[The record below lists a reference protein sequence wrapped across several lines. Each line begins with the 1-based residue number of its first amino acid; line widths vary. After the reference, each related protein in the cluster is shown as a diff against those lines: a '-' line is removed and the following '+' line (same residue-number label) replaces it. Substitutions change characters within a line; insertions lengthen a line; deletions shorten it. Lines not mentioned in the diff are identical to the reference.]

1 MAKLRETLDMLEKRE
16 AYLQKKVEKELL
28 VAKQNATKNK
38 RGTSISLAMSAQ
50 PLTLATSCA
59 RRAKAKE
66 DL

>member
-38 RGTSISLAMSAQ
+38 RGARLSASVD
-50 PLTLATSCA
+50 SCVTHSG
-59 RRAKAKE
+59 
-66 DL
+66 D

>member
-38 RGTSISLAMSAQ
+38 RGMQFVLCRCLSL
-50 PLTLATSCA
+50 T
-59 RRAKAKE
+59 RG
-66 DL
+66 D

>member
-38 RGTSISLAMSAQ
+38 RGMQCLACRCLSL
-50 PLTLATSCA
+50 T
-59 RRAKAKE
+59 RG
-66 DL
+66 D

>member
-38 RGTSISLAMSAQ
+38 RGTASKYHDDA
-50 PLTLATSCA
+50 PLMPCEILTE
-59 RRAKAKE
+59 RF
-66 DL
+66 

>member
-38 RGTSISLAMSAQ
+38 RSTSMPSRCIFETEPQ
-50 PLTLATSCA
+50 
-59 RRAKAKE
+59 RR
-66 DL
+66 LLL